1 MTPWVK
7 RLIAANVVM
16 YFVSLLDPVIPR
28 ALLLIPAQIP
38 LRPWTIVT
46 YMFLH
51 AGLLH
56 IFFNML
62 MLFFF
67 GPRLEAKLGGQRFLT
82 LYLVSGFLGA
92 LLSLFTPQAAI
103 VGASGAVYG
112 VMAAFALLWPREK
125 VLLYF
130 LFPIEIRVLMVAF
143 VALSVFFVVTG
154 GNSGIAHFAHLGGF
168 LGGWVSLKWF
178 DRTSPARRFRQR
190 AAPSPTAASA
200 TDVRRWNTIPR
211 NDLHPVNRDELD
223 RVLDK
228 ISASGMESLTAA
240 ERAFLDRFSRS

>member
-1 MTPWVK
+1 MTPWVT
-7 RLIAANVVM
+7 RLIFANAAMFLIANTVRGV
-16 YFVSLLDPVIPR
+16 YPLLAFV
-28 ALLLIPAQIP
+28 PAEI
-38 LRPWTIVT
+38 LTHPWTPFT

-51 AGLLH
+51 AGFGH

-67 GPRLEAKLGGQRFLT
+67 GPRLEAHLGSRRFLT

-92 LLSLFTPQAAI
+92 LLSLFTPNAAI

-112 VMAAFALLWPREK
+112 VMAAFALIWPREK

-143 VALSVFFVVTG
+143 LALSVYFVVSG
-154 GNSGIAHFAHLGGF
+154 NNSGIAHFAHLGGF
-168 LGGWVSLKWF
+168 LGGWLSLKWF
-178 DRTSPARRFRQR
+178 EFTSSARRFKRQ
-190 AAPSPTAASA
+190 AAPPARTATP

-211 NDLHPVNRDELD
+211 NDLHPVNREELD